1 MLTSRLMLSLGLT
14 ALLAL
19 PADALETRTLQTSQ
33 IPVFYDL
40 EATLEAVNESTI
52 SAQTSGAI
60 QAVHVD
66 INDRVKKGT
75 LLIEIDNTQ
84 QQAQLAQA
92 EAQLAQAEAQNE
104 DAQILLKRNQRL
116 LKQGTISQGLF
127 DSAEAQAKSTAAAVA
142 AANANVRQA
151 RTQLSY
157 TRVIAPYSGIV
168 KARMVQVGELV
179 NPGQPMM
186 TGLALQPLRAVA
198 DLPQSI
204 ASHFQAS
211 HFQASRDQASR
222 DQASQAATAIQVL
235 VGDQMTPISA
245 DKITLYPY
253 ADARYH
259 SVRLRAE
266 LPADDNRHLYPG
278 MWARVRLPAGA
289 REGILIPQS
298 AIVRHSEVTSVYIL
312 DGKQLK
318 MRQVRLGNSRNGEAE
333 VLAGLVAG
341 DIIAID
347 GYAALAAIAQQAV
360 AATSNHAGE

>member
-211 HFQASRDQASR
+211 R